1 MKITP
6 PSPHPLSIHQCS
18 LLTSAGRVFDFVD
31 NHQFR
36 IREPLVLSFG
46 GVVKKKNQN
55 QRTAGTLNISDR
67 KEPMWLVSRT
77 VVNISEWVL

>member
-6 PSPHPLSIHQCS
+6 PSPTTPLFSIHQCF
-18 LLTSAGRVFDFVD
+18 LQTRAGRVFDFVD

-46 GVVKKKNQN
+46 GWEKKKKPESKNRWYPENMGQKKNQC
-55 QRTAGTLNISDR
+55 G
-67 KEPMWLVSRT
+67 
-77 VVNISEWVL
+77 